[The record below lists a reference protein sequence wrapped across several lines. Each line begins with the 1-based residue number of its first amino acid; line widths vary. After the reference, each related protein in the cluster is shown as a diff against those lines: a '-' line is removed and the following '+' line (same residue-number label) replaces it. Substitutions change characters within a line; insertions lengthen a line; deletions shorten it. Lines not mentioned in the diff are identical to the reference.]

1 MSTNTAQLPPL
12 PGTPANEWAKDTT
25 NLLGSDSNQPM
36 ATSTDTPAHMST
48 STDEPAVQ
56 TTTNTVPHAETAPLL
71 LIFAMRAHPRGP
83 RVLLPGL
90 AGAAA
95 DMLTDVGAAARMLA
109 GSVGLDARVAE
120 NQGAWRNA
128 LALGVK
134 DESVVEALR
143 FVWEATVEARRLALR
158 GGTR

>member
-1 MSTNTAQLPPL
+1 MTHVLALHDANSNGMAILAPINEPELLRSVRAVITLPPS
-12 PGTPANEWAKDTT
+12 TPTVARGAPV
-25 NLLGSDSNQPM
+25 SVPVVPF
-36 ATSTDTPAHMST
+36 A
-48 STDEPAVQ
+48 
-56 TTTNTVPHAETAPLL
+56 VPHAETAALSL
-71 LIFAMRAHPRGP
+71 VFAMRIHPRGP

-90 AGAAA
+90 AGAAG
-95 DMLTDVGAAARMLA
+95 DLTDVGAAARVLA

-120 NQGAWRNA
+120 HQGAWRNA

-143 FVWEATVEARRLALR
+143 FVWEVTVEARRLGKR